1 MGGFLPWVG
10 GQREGCRERTRG
22 RRRGPPGPRTAR
34 RAPRRG
40 STRGSEGRTARS
52 TAGAGRWRFGSRGL
66 VAAADGG
73 SRGAVSGPGG
83 VRVGAD
89 LMGCVS
95 LGSARTRPYLVG
107 SPQLRPLMNVLLI
120 TTVDGR
126 SDACPISYR
135 LGVAPSSPTE
145 QAPQPKPYAR
155 AAAAAAVGDISSFF
169 LGAFSVAS
177 SIYPVIVV
185 QGASPNLQSLVCSPH
200 RLICGN
206 PSVRL
211 YHHFFLGKS

>member
-1 MGGFLPWVG
+1 MALWLPG
-10 GQREGCRERTRG
+10 TSC
-22 RRRGPPGPRTAR
+22 RRRRWQQ
-34 RAPRRG
+34 
-40 STRGSEGRTARS
+40 GRCLWAGR
-52 TAGAGRWRFGSRGL
+52 GAGRSRPNGL
-66 VAAADGG
+66 
-73 SRGAVSGPGG
+73 RLP
-83 VRVGAD
+83 R
-89 LMGCVS
+89 

-126 SDACPISYR
+126 SDASPISYR

>member
-1 MGGFLPWVG
+1 
-10 GQREGCRERTRG
+10 
-22 RRRGPPGPRTAR
+22 
-34 RAPRRG
+34 
-40 STRGSEGRTARS
+40 
-52 TAGAGRWRFGSRGL
+52 
-66 VAAADGG
+66 
-73 SRGAVSGPGG
+73 
-83 VRVGAD
+83 
-89 LMGCVS
+89 
-95 LGSARTRPYLVG
+95 
-107 SPQLRPLMNVLLI
+107 MNVLLI

-126 SDACPISYR
+126 SDASPISYR

-155 AAAAAAVGDISSFF
+155 AAAAAAVDDISSFF

-177 SIYPVIVV
+177 SIYPVVYKGA
-185 QGASPNLQSLVCSPH
+185 GASSNLQSLVCSSP